1 MFAIRLSSKAFAPVV
16 TRQLRAAASATSVR
30 SMSTYYL
37 ASHEYI
43 KVSVIFFF
51 DVCFPKVIDTDIFYY
66 YSLNFLLCFTTSDVI
81 LFVVVIIFLLY
92 SRSMVMLPP
101 LVLLILRRINWVT
114 LCTSNFQKLTTS
126 LKGKSRSVLSSL

>member
-43 KVSVIFFF
+43 KVSESFFF
-51 DVCFPKVIDTDIFYY
+51 LV
-66 YSLNFLLCFTTSDVI
+66 
-81 LFVVVIIFLLY
+81 FVF
-92 SRSMVMLPP
+92 RK
-101 LVLLILRRINWVT
+101 LLIQIF
-114 LCTSNFQKLTTS
+114 SIIIH
-126 LKGKSRSVLSSL
+126 